1 MDGVKAGVAAFA
13 ILATLGVARAAG
25 PLVVQSNDRVD
36 PQAVAKILNP
46 GFVTRSIREPDTP
59 ASIALRIPFA
69 FGSAKV
75 PPSAMPQLEAMAQAI
90 KQAGTKVLIEGHT
103 DSIGNADYNLRLSQ
117 KRAAAVRDVLVANYG
132 VDRGELKALGV
143 GKERPLPDIE
153 PASGENRRVEFR
165 ADR

>member
-1 MDGVKAGVAAFA
+1 M
-13 ILATLGVARAAG
+13 
-25 PLVVQSNDRVD
+25 
-36 PQAVAKILNP
+36 
-46 GFVTRSIREPDTP
+46 
-59 ASIALRIPFA
+59 
-69 FGSAKV
+69 
-75 PPSAMPQLEAMAQAI
+75 
-90 KQAGTKVLIEGHT
+90 LIEGHT